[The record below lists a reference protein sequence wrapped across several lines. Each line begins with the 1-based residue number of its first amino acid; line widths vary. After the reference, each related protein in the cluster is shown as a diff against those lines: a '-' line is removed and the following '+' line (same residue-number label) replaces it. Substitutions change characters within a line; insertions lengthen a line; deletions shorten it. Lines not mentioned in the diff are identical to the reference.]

1 MAAVAASSTAMAAV
15 IASSTAMA
23 AVAASSTAMAAVSA
37 SSTAMAAVIASSTAR
52 AALMGSNT
60 IFQDKRNALYSMATS
75 HWVKKVHTNQD
86 SVPNANSYVATP
98 TGLVF
103 ANLGTYTGKSDS
115 TNMIHPNGTLAATKS
130 DSTNPTSMNVVS
142 AVSFN
147 GATFTENGDGYVY
160 TELWAPV

>member
-1 MAAVAASSTAMAAV
+1 
-15 IASSTAMA
+15 
-23 AVAASSTAMAAVSA
+23 
-37 SSTAMAAVIASSTAR
+37 MAAVIASSTAR

-75 HWVKKVHTNQD
+75 HWVKKGHTNQD
-86 SVPNANSYVATP
+86 GVPNANSYVATP

-103 ANLGTYTGKSDS
+103 ANLGTYTGKSAS